1 MAIRKKESNNKLSK
15 SWLIL
20 IGSLVFIAGI
30 CIILF
35 DVLSD
40 KNIDKNENNALKEFY
55 IQEAERI
62 EVEDEEVVESP
73 GEEKKTQKIEYIA
86 ALKIPKISLERGLV
100 NPSSYLNNIQYNV
113 AFLKDSAMPD
123 QINGNVILAA
133 HSGNARISYF
143 RKLDKLSI
151 DDKVMIDYK
160 GKTYTY
166 SVVHIY
172 DIEKT
177 GKAKII
183 RNQNTNTLTL
193 ITCRHNTNNQIVIIC
208 ELLDVS

>member
-1 MAIRKKESNNKLSK
+1 MVIRKKENNNKLSK
-15 SWLIL
+15 SWLI
-20 IGSLVFIAGI
+20 ITGSLLFIAGI

-35 DVLSD
+35 DVLFD

-55 IQEAERI
+55 IQESKI
-62 EVEDEEVVESP
+62 VEDKQEEVVEVP
-73 GEEKKTQKIEYIA
+73 VEEKKSQKIEYIA
-86 ALKIPKISLERGLV
+86 ALKIPKINLERGLV
-100 NPSSYLNNIQYNV
+100 NPNSYLNNIQYNV

-123 QINGNVILAA
+123 QKNGNVILAA
-133 HSGNARISYF
+133 HSGNAHISYF
-143 RKLDKLSI
+143 RKLDKLEI
-151 DDKVMIDYK
+151 DDKVIIDYK

-166 SVVHIY
+166 FVTQIY

-183 RNQNTNTLTL
+183 RNQNTSTLTL
-193 ITCRHNTNNQIVIIC
+193 ITCRHNTNYQIVMIC

>member
-1 MAIRKKESNNKLSK
+1 MARRKENKNKLSK

-20 IGSLVFIAGI
+20 IGSLLFIAGI

-55 IQEAERI
+55 IQETEI
-62 EVEDEEVVESP
+62 IDEKQEVTPEQPV
-73 GEEKKTQKIEYIA
+73 EEKKSQKIEYIA
-86 ALKIPKISLERGLV
+86 ALKIPKINLERGLV
-100 NPSSYLNNIQYNV
+100 NPNSYLNNIQYNV

-123 QINGNVILAA
+123 QTNGNVILAA

>member
-1 MAIRKKESNNKLSK
+1 MVIRKKENNNKLNK
-15 SWLIL
+15 SWLI
-20 IGSLVFIAGI
+20 ITGSLLFIAGI
-30 CIILF
+30 CIIIF

-40 KNIDKNENNALKEFY
+40 KNIDKNENNALKDFY
-55 IQEAERI
+55 IHETELVEEQQDEII
-62 EVEDEEVVESP
+62 EIPV
-73 GEEKKTQKIEYIA
+73 EEKKKQKIEYIA
-86 ALKIPKISLERGLV
+86 ALKIPKINFERGLV

-143 RKLDKLSI
+143 KKLDKLSI
-151 DDKVMIDYK
+151 DDKVIIDYK

-166 SVVHIY
+166 SVAHIY

-183 RNQNTNTLTL
+183 RNQNTSTLTL
-193 ITCRHNTNNQIVIIC
+193 ITCRHNTNNQIVVIC
-208 ELLDVS
+208 ELVNVS

>member
-1 MAIRKKESNNKLSK
+1 MIKRKTEINKSSK
-15 SWLIL
+15 SWLIRA
-20 IGSLVFIAGI
+20 GSLLFIIGV

-40 KNIDKNENNALKEFY
+40 KNIDKNESNALKNFY
-55 IQEAERI
+55 IQETK
-62 EVEDEEVVESP
+62 VTEEKLESTLEQP
-73 GEEKKTQKIEYIA
+73 IEEKKSQKIEYIA
-86 ALKIPKISLERGLV
+86 VLKIPKINLERGLV
-100 NPSSYLNNIQYNV
+100 SPNSYLNDIRHNV
-113 AFLKDSAMPD
+113 AFLEDSVMPD
-123 QINGNVILAA
+123 QSNGNVILAA

-143 RKLDKLSI
+143 RNLDKLSM
-151 DDKVMIDYK
+151 DDQVMIDYK

>member
-1 MAIRKKESNNKLSK
+1 MVIRKKENNNKLSK
-15 SWLIL
+15 SWLI
-20 IGSLVFIAGI
+20 ITGSLLFIAGI

-35 DVLSD
+35 DVLFD

-55 IQEAERI
+55 IQESKI
-62 EVEDEEVVESP
+62 VEDKQEEVVEVP
-73 GEEKKTQKIEYIA
+73 VEEKKSQKIEYIA
-86 ALKIPKISLERGLV
+86 ALKIPKINLERGLV

-123 QINGNVILAA
+123 QTNGNVILAA

-151 DDKVMIDYK
+151 DDKVLIDYK

>member
-1 MAIRKKESNNKLSK
+1 MARRKENNNKLSK
-15 SWLIL
+15 NWLIV
-20 IGSLVFIAGI
+20 IGSLLFIAGI
-30 CIILF
+30 FIILF

-40 KNIDKNENNALKEFY
+40 KNIDKNENNALKDFY
-55 IQEAERI
+55 IQETKITEEKQ
-62 EVEDEEVVESP
+62 EVTPEQPV
-73 GEEKKTQKIEYIA
+73 EEKKTQKIEYIA
-86 ALKIPKISLERGLV
+86 ALKIPKINLERGLV
-100 NPSSYLNNIQYNV
+100 DPNSYLNNIQYNV
-113 AFLKDSAMPD
+113 AFLKDSDMPD
-123 QINGNVILAA
+123 QANGNVILAA

-151 DDKVMIDYK
+151 DDKVLIDYK

>member
-55 IQEAERI
+55 IQEDERI
-62 EVEDEEVVESP
+62 EVEDEEVNETP
-73 GEEKKTQKIEYIA
+73 IEEKRTQKIEYIA
-86 ALKIPKISLERGLV
+86 VLKIPKISLERGLV
-100 NPSSYLNNIQYNV
+100 KPSSYLNNIQYNV
-113 AFLKDSAMPD
+113 AFLEDSAMPD
-123 QINGNVILAA
+123 QTNGNVILAA

>member
-1 MAIRKKESNNKLSK
+1 MGKRKKENNNKQSK
-15 SWLIL
+15 SWLI
-20 IGSLVFIAGI
+20 ITGSLLFIAGI

-55 IQEAERI
+55 IQESKI
-62 EVEDEEVVESP
+62 VEDKQEEVVEVTV
-73 GEEKKTQKIEYIA
+73 EEKKSQKIEYIA
-86 ALKIPKISLERGLV
+86 ALKIPKINLERGLV
-100 NPSSYLNNIQYNV
+100 NPNSYLNNIQYNV

-123 QINGNVILAA
+123 QKNGNVILAA

-143 RKLDKLSI
+143 RKLDRLEI

-166 SVVHIY
+166 SVTHIY

-193 ITCRHNTNNQIVIIC
+193 ITCRHNTNNQIVMIC
-208 ELLDVS
+208 ELIDVS